1 LVEPDRPNRPDK
13 PNEQDRLVDF
23 VSNLLIN
30 FDMRQIRS
38 LNLPDEIV
46 AIIGMGSGW
55 RRGRCTHKEAGSM
68 SWLRREFGTCS
79 RSIKN
84 EGGETSEE

>member
-1 LVEPDRPNRPDK
+1 MAQRRMFSAEYKREV
-13 PNEQDRLVDF
+13 
-23 VSNLLIN
+23 
-30 FDMRQIRS
+30 
-38 LNLPDEIV
+38 V
-46 AIIGMGSGW
+46 AIIDMGSRW

-84 EGGETSEE
+84 KGGETSEK